1 MEIHDL
7 LAEVTQRFTAHPSGG
22 TRWDDPHEH
31 RDISDE
37 EYSRVSEPER
47 YAVVGARARSWIK
60 ALESL
65 ELGTAQN
72 VEAPPWAY
80 GPTDGRAVLVTP
92 VRAGALSILVV
103 LGSTEGIEDAVALGA
118 GDPSVLIRMEP
129 FCGCDACDSGSDN
142 LLTAI
147 DALFTGIIDG
157 SFLYA
162 EGEDWKLTVGANGWS
177 ASGSQDFDSLID
189 KARAGTSIGRLMI
202 TGDPWLT

>member
-1 MEIHDL
+1 MEIHDAI
-7 LAEVTQRFTAHPSGG
+7 AEVIWRFTTHPPGG

-31 RDISDE
+31 RDIADE

-47 YAVVGARARSWIK
+47 YAVVGARARSWIE
-60 ALESL
+60 ALEAL

-72 VEAPPWAY
+72 VEAPSLAY
-80 GPTDGRAVLVTP
+80 GPTDARAVLVTP
-92 VRAGALSILVV
+92 VKVDALSILVV
-103 LGSTEGIEDAVALGA
+103 MGSTEGIEDTVALGV
-118 GDPSVLIRMEP
+118 GDPAVLIGMEP

-147 DALFTGIIDG
+147 DDLFIGITNG
-157 SFLYA
+157 QFLYA
-162 EGEDWKLTVGANGWS
+162 EGKDWKLTVGVNGWS

>member
-1 MEIHDL
+1 MT
-7 LAEVTQRFTAHPSGG
+7 EVTRRFDAHPSGG
-22 TRWDDPHEH
+22 TRWYDPHEH

-47 YAVVGARARSWIK
+47 YAVVGARARSWIDALK
-60 ALESL
+60 AL

-80 GPTDGRAVLVTP
+80 GPADARAVLVTP
-92 VRAGALSILVV
+92 VTANALPVLIV
-103 LGSTEGIEDAVALGA
+103 LGSTEGTEDAVALGV
-118 GDPSVLIRMEP
+118 GDPAVLIGTEP

-142 LLTAI
+142 LLSAI
-147 DALFTGIIDG
+147 DDLFTGIIDG

-162 EGEDWKLTVGANGWS
+162 EGKDWKLIVGVNGWS